1 MKMAEALYL
10 KDCYLKEF
18 GAAVSKADGKFVVL
32 DRTAFYPKSG
42 GQPHD
47 TGKMVRESDGKEF
60 KVVFCGKFSG
70 EISHE
75 VDQEGLQAGD
85 KVKCKIDWD
94 RRYLFMRYHTAS
106 HVLAAIIE
114 QETGALITGNQ
125 IGEDK
130 TRIDFSLDEM
140 DRDQMM
146 ATEAKVNDI
155 AEKGLP
161 LKFYFMPRDEAEKN
175 PKITKLAM
183 GLPPAVKELRIVEI
197 EGFDVNAC
205 GGTHLANTKEIG
217 RIRIVELVNKGKNNR
232 RIYFTIV

>member
-1 MKMAEALYL
+1 MTEALYL

-18 GAAVSKADGKFVVL
+18 GATVASMKDGKFIVL

-47 TGKMVRESDGKEF
+47 TGRMVRESDGKEF
-60 KVVFCGKFSG
+60 RVVFCGKFSG

-75 VDQEGLQAGD
+75 VDQEGLQEGD
-85 KVKCKIDWD
+85 RVKCAIDWD

-125 IGEDK
+125 ISEEK
-130 TRIDFSLDEM
+130 TRVDFSLEEM
-140 DRDQMM
+140 DREQMM
-146 ATEAKVNDI
+146 ATEAKVNGI
-155 AEKGLP
+155 ADRGLP
-161 LKFYFMPRDEAEKN
+161 VKFSFISREEAEKN
-175 PKITKLAM
+175 PKITKLAK
-183 GLPPAVKELRIVEI
+183 GLPPAIRELRVVEI
-197 EGFDVNAC
+197 EGFDINAC

-217 RIRIVELVNKGKNNR
+217 RIRIVGLVNKGKNNR
-232 RIYFTIV
+232 RIYFKLE